1 MLQAALSVAST
12 SSCILKSRLG
22 KVYSEC
28 PNQRLLS
35 FEKRAKCQYSL
46 DFLISWNHFPIHA
59 IQFSPKRTYRSSQNH
74 NFTSSQQRIRR
85 YPTKLQPSHKAA
97 RSDILGCFFFSAHR
111 KGHFLGPKCCE
122 ICLSKPQFFKTYW
135 GQDWWPE
142 IDSHCLKQQK
152 LLEKEGSPQKAT
164 VIKHPSPSMLSALQR
179 SNFTILQWLGS
190 PDNLRNGVVF
200 LILSL
205 SYQLYRWCFSSA
217 TAAMTQMHHKNVSP
231 VCHLPLILQWQDT
244 WTALHFPA
252 DPSPGGRIRSESGGH
267 LYKLHT
273 LQFHYHSK
281 KPTNQPNLL

>member
-1 MLQAALSVAST
+1 MLRDVP
-12 SSCILKSRLG
+12 KSLPF
-22 KVYSEC
+22 KS
-28 PNQRLLS
+28 
-35 FEKRAKCQYSL
+35 
-46 DFLISWNHFPIHA
+46 
-59 IQFSPKRTYRSSQNH
+59 H
-74 NFTSSQQRIRR
+74 NFSKHTEAKIDGLKLIPTVLNNKSPGKRGI
-85 YPTKLQPSHKAA
+85 PTKSY
-97 RSDILGCFFFSAHR
+97 RNS
-111 KGHFLGPKCCE
+111 
-122 ICLSKPQFFKTYW
+122 
-135 GQDWWPE
+135 
-142 IDSHCLKQQK
+142 
-152 LLEKEGSPQKAT
+152 
-164 VIKHPSPSMLSALQR
+164 HPSPSLLSALQR

-217 TAAMTQMHHKNVSP
+217 TAAMTQMHHKNVWP

>member
-12 SSCILKSRLG
+12 SSCKLKSRLG

-46 DFLISWNHFPIHA
+46 GFLISWNPFPIHA
-59 IQFSPKRTYRSSQNH
+59 IQFSPKKTYRSSQNH

-97 RSDILGCFFFSAHR
+97 RSDILGWFFFSAHN

-122 ICLSKPQFFKTYW
+122 YW

-142 IDSHCLKQQK
+142 IDSHCLRQQK

-164 VIKHPSPSMLSALQR
+164 VIHTLPLLCFLLFNAQTSPS
-179 SNFTILQWLGS
+179 
-190 PDNLRNGVVF
+190 
-200 LILSL
+200 
-205 SYQLYRWCFSSA
+205 SSDWDPL
-217 TAAMTQMHHKNVSP
+217 TTCAMGWSS
-231 VCHLPLILQWQDT
+231 W
-244 WTALHFPA
+244 
-252 DPSPGGRIRSESGGH
+252 S
-267 LYKLHT
+267 
-273 LQFHYHSK
+273 
-281 KPTNQPNLL
+281 